1 MGSGIPKILAQTKEY
16 GLPEVEFIDMEN
28 ALRVNMYR
36 ALPEDEKQTIK
47 VSDNKQATS
56 DKIKR

>member
-1 MGSGIPKILAQTKEY
+1 VNQRTWSSKVLAQTKEY

-36 ALPEDEKQTIK
+36 AFSNDEKQTIK
-47 VSDNKQATS
+47 TN
-56 DKIKR
+56 DKSK